1 MRAVALQRLMGHKD
15 IKVTLNAYTL
25 VFNKFKESEM
35 EKVNDYYIENNLFND
50 NSIKQINE
58 GIEENEK

>member
-35 EKVNDYYIENNLFND
+35 EKVNDYYIENNFFND